1 MVLFCGNCWSM
12 QKIKQAITANH
23 AENSALIT
31 TPFSNI
37 TKCST
42 DTALRDIQ
50 ALIAKNILAKEEALV
65 IQ

>member
-1 MVLFCGNCWSM
+1 MH
-12 QKIKQAITANH
+12 KIKQAITANH

-50 ALIAKNILAKEEALV
+50 ALIAKNILAKEEARV